1 MSSRSA
7 NHRICGCCLLR
18 PWGRDLLWG
27 MLLLAVILCPPVRGE
42 PFVEEFRS
50 LPPGLA
56 GSSSP
61 DIEVLYEGGLMA
73 GNCVPFQPPNTSQRG
88 TYLFA
93 DALFWTVRE
102 GGADN
107 WAQVIT
113 PKGLLGSYVGTA
125 TLVDAPFDWNTGFR
139 VGVGHQRV
147 GDEVDATVY
156 YTNFKTKATS
166 QAAGEVYSAF
176 LGNFYVDNTD
186 GDSFGPHYR
195 SASIRWDFDFH
206 TIDLEVRRSF
216 TIAPNLVVRPF
227 VGLKAAIISQSLSSN
242 WRQPIDTS
250 EKTYLFNSATE
261 NLKQDFW
268 GIGPSLGV
276 TLEMPLSTRPRYS
289 LKLFGTPSG
298 SLMFGHWTFRDV
310 YTNDGPTSTT
320 VPTPTSIAINTS
332 PITGAATMVSG
343 VMGIQWTQYFSRAT
357 TTVRVGYE
365 AQVWLNQMQFYS
377 YNMGRL
383 NNLTSLHGG
392 ILELCINY

>member
-7 NHRICGCCLLR
+7 NHRICGCCPLR

-27 MLLLAVILCPPVRGE
+27 TLLLAVILCPPVRGE
-42 PFVEEFRS
+42 PFVEEFRP
-50 LPPGLA
+50 LPPELV

-61 DIEVLYEGGLMA
+61 DIAVLYEGGLMA
-73 GNCVPFQPPNTSQRG
+73 GNCVPFLPPNTSQQG

-107 WAQVIT
+107 WAQIIT

-156 YTNFKTKATS
+156 YTNFNTKATS

-332 PITGAATMVSG
+332 SITGAATMLSG